1 MQAAYGVRVR
11 DKVESLR
18 RELELMRADEIKRR
32 RAVGVVESD
41 NGRAVYNPA
50 WHGELNKALRPT
62 KEWELGFEA
71 GKKGREDRV
80 IGGEEM
86 KEEGTKR
93 EEAKGEKKK
102 GEAFSPR
109 SSQENTMKVSSDDA
123 TDDMR

>member
-86 KEEGTKR
+86 KEEG
-93 EEAKGEKKK
+93 
-102 GEAFSPR
+102 S
-109 SSQENTMKVSSDDA
+109 EN
-123 TDDMR
+123 